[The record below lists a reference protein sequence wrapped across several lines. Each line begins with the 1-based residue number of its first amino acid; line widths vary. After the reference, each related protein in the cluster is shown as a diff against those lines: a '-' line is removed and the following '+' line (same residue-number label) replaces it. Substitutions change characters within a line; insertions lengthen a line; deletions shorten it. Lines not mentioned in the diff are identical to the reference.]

1 MAPKIPYIMGNS
13 VVAIASAVGDLDGDA
28 KPDILIVDE
37 NASSAIH
44 VYINQN
50 GSDAELCPN
59 GNKTILSNITGGS
72 YQWQL
77 NTGSGFTNI
86 INGASYSGVNTVA
99 LNLVN
104 IPSSWYGNQY
114 RCAVSGNNSK
124 TFTIKFVNH
133 WTGAVNTLWEQP
145 GNWSCG
151 TIPDSNTDVVI
162 SSGPV
167 TLSSNTTIR
176 SLRLNP
182 DVNFTVNPGVILTL
196 LH

>member
-1 MAPKIPYIMGNS
+1 
-13 VVAIASAVGDLDGDA
+13 LDGDA

-37 NASSAIH
+37 SVSTAIH

-59 GNKTILSNITGGS
+59 GNKTLRSNITGGT

-86 INGASYSGVNTVA
+86 INGANYSGVNTVA

-104 IPSSWYGNQY
+104 IPSSWYGYKY
-114 RCAVSGNNSK
+114 RCVVSGNNSK
-124 TFTIKFVNH
+124 TFTIKFVNK
-133 WTGAVNTLWEQP
+133 WTGSMNSSWEQP

-151 TIPDSNTDVVI
+151 IIPDSNTDVVI
-162 SSGPV
+162 SSGSV
-167 TLSSNTTIR
+167 TLNSNVTIR
-176 SLRLNP
+176 SLKINP
-182 DVNFTVNPGVILTL
+182 DVNFTVNPGFNLIIL
-196 LH
+196 HQ